1 MDPRKMTRMTRSIA
15 GAALLFS
22 GLAAS
27 AGAAPGLAAQQKS
40 DIEITVLEKRIV
52 DPTPRGLTMMFVLN
66 VKNLLTI
73 PLVLSRYDYRAV
85 IEGLEFLDL
94 RTALDAPI
102 RIEGREEARIGLP
115 IKITYEY
122 LYAVVPALKGR
133 DQAGCFIS
141 GGMSFQDDRGREK
154 RAPLSFSG
162 EFPIFRGVEI
172 GLLPIEARD
181 LTVGGADLVFKA
193 SVGNPNG
200 FSFTVDRLSFKL
212 ELVGVAVKEGI
223 AGQGA
228 AVDAHGEKAVAI
240 PLLLDFFELGRTLY
254 DGLSQPPVAARL
266 AGEIELSSV
275 WGTFTLPFDQSAKI
289 SVAKI
294 S

>member
-1 MDPRKMTRMTRSIA
+1 MIA
-15 GAALLFS
+15 GAALLFFY

-27 AGAAPGLAAQQKS
+27 AGTALGMTAQQKPE
-40 DIEITVLEKRIV
+40 IEITVLEKKIA
-52 DPTPRGLTMMFVLN
+52 DPTPQGLTLVFVLS

-73 PLVLSRYDYRAV
+73 PQVLSRYDYRAV
-85 IEGLEFLDL
+85 IEGLEYLNL
-94 RTALDAPI
+94 QTALDAPI
-102 RIEGREEARIGLP
+102 RIEGREEALLALP
-115 IKITYEY
+115 IKITYDY
-122 LYAVVPALKGR
+122 LYALVPALKGR
-133 DQAGCFIS
+133 DQAGCFVS
-141 GGMSFQDDRGREK
+141 GGMTFQDDRGREK

-162 EFPIFRGVEI
+162 EFPIFRGIEI

-200 FSFTVDRLSFKL
+200 FSFTIDRLSFRL
-212 ELVGVAVKEGI
+212 ELVGVAVKEGV

-228 AVDAHGEKAVAI
+228 EVDAHGEKAVAI

-254 DGLSQPPVAARL
+254 DGLSQPPAAARL
-266 AGEIELSSV
+266 VGEVELRSV
-275 WGTFTLPFDQSAKI
+275 WGTFTFPFDRSAKVA
-289 SVAKI
+289 VAKI